1 LADNAVFN
9 FVHLKNV
16 YKVFS
21 QLKLIE
27 ESLLYL
33 AGWYLISSFA
43 DPEPIR
49 IQILLS
55 SSKNSKNTLIPA
67 VL

>member
-1 LADNAVFN
+1 MPFFN
-9 FVHLKNV
+9 FVNEKKF
-16 YKVFS
+16 YTIFS

-33 AGWYLISSFA
+33 AGWYLISSVA

-55 SSKNSKNTLIPA
+55 SSKNSKKILIPA

>member
-1 LADNAVFN
+1 LANNAVFN

-33 AGWYLISSFA
+33 AGWYLISSVA
-43 DPEPIR
+43 DPEGSYPDPDPSFIK
-49 IQILLS
+49 Q
-55 SSKNSKNTLIPA
+55 K
-67 VL
+67 